1 MAEIKSGDKIIMHS
15 KRYVPIWL
23 DTFAGYV
30 INVYRTKVSVRVP
43 VDDNKIY
50 LISKTECELLDS

>member
-1 MAEIKSGDKIIMHS
+1 MSEMKSGDKIIINH
-15 KRYVPIWL
+15 KRYVPLWL

-43 VDDNKIY
+43 VDDNRIH
-50 LISKTECELLDS
+50 LISKTECELSE